1 MHYKRYNVNQN
12 YFYALQELNYYV
24 ITGITVD
31 YLITY
36 TDRSKICFISQDKE
50 EKNRVLNKLLR
61 KKKQKLN

>member
-12 YFYALQELNYYV
+12 YFYALQELNYYI

-36 TDRSKICFISQDKE
+36 TDRSKICFISQYKE

>member
-12 YFYALQELNYYV
+12 YFYALQELNYYI

>member
-12 YFYALQELNYYV
+12 YFHALQELNYYI

-36 TDRSKICFISQDKE
+36 TDRSKICFISQYKE